1 MGQVTIYLDEEHERR
16 MRQAASESGEPVS
29 RWVAGLIEEKTRT
42 HWPQAVR
49 EMAGQWH
56 DFPALEQLREDQADD
71 VPRELI

>member
-49 EMAGQWH
+49 EMAGQWP